1 MLDEKDKQ
9 IENLQKKLKFSTT
22 YHPQIED
29 ILAYKKKND
38 DLKEE
43 VLDLKSKL
51 FQAMQEKQELMKKGP
66 IEIVHVTS
74 QPVDTEELITRYSS
88 QVSIKDQEIT
98 TLKEEKKALEKA
110 NKEY

>member
-9 IENLQKKLKFSTT
+9 IENRQKKLKFSATDHRQT
-22 YHPQIED
+22 EE

-38 DLKEE
+38 DFKEE

-51 FQAMQEKQELMKKGP
+51 LQAVHEKKELMNKEVV
-66 IEIVHVTS
+66 EIVLIIS
-74 QPVDTEELITRYSS
+74 QPVDTKELTRSLS
-88 QVSIKDQEIT
+88 QVFLKEQHIK

-110 NKEY
+110 NT